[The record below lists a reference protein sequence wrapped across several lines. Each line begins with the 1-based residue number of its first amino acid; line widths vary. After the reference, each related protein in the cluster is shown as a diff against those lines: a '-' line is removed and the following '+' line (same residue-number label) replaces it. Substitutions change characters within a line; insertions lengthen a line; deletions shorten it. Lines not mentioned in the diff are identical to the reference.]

1 MTAADCLFCR
11 IVAGDIPAHKV
22 DETDTTLAFRDIDP
36 KAPLHV
42 LVVPKRHIPSVN
54 ALDATDAALVGELIV
69 RARDIARA
77 EGAAEGGYRLVL
89 NTGADAGQSVDHIHL
104 HLLGGRDL
112 RWPPG

>member
-11 IVAGDIPAHKV
+11 IVAGEIPAQKV
-22 DETDTTLAFRDIDP
+22 DETHTTLAFRDIDP